1 LKDKKGWLLF
11 LKSALPIGGIM
22 FKRILIA
29 NRGEIACRI
38 MKTAKSMAIE
48 TVAVYSEADR
58 SSLHVKQADFAE
70 YIGPAPASESYLDID
85 AIIGAAKK
93 WQADAIHPGYGF
105 LSENPKLAKACSE
118 NGIVF
123 IGPSTSAIEAMGSKS
138 QAKAIMSNANVPLVP
153 GYHGEDNSVKHL
165 LAEADKIGYPVMLK
179 ATQGGGGKGMRV
191 VNSPAE
197 MPLAIDGA
205 QREALSSFGD
215 KQLLIEKCILQ
226 PRHVEVQVFADQ
238 HGHCVYLSDR
248 DCSIQRRHQK
258 VVEEAPA
265 PGLSDELRRRMGE
278 AAVQAAQAIDYVG
291 AGTVE
296 FLLDSRGQF
305 YFMEMN
311 TRLQVEHPVTEL
323 ITGVDLVEW
332 QFKVAAGEHLPIS
345 QSEITHNGHAIE
357 LRIYAEDAENDFMPS
372 TGRIDYLK
380 EPVSDSNIRLAS
392 VRVDSGITQGDTISE
407 YYDPMISKLIVWG
420 QTRDIALKQLK
431 QALTHYHVRG
441 VTTNIGYLHS
451 IVSQPAFAEIE
462 LDTGFLIQHQQGIR
476 EQQNVS
482 DSIWLTLTAIARWNS
497 LKSEAAI
504 ASKNSNTELP
514 APTKQGFRLSG
525 KDVYRFNFT
534 DANTN
539 HQVRLYHLY
548 KGTETQHPENFTIQ
562 CGEERHQV
570 SLLEQGSQFIVDI
583 DNVRYI
589 FSTLNDDQKTTV
601 FYLGQQRTFTHQPSF
616 EPAKGKDDELSPT
629 APLNGVISAVMVAK
643 GDKVAAGDPLLVL
656 EAMKME
662 YTITAPVAATV
673 DDVFYQHGDQV
684 QHGSILLHLASVSE
698 NACEEKELEYAA
710 SEG

>member
-1 LKDKKGWLLF
+1 
-11 LKSALPIGGIM
+11 M

-38 MKTAKSMAIE
+38 IKTAKSMAIE

-70 YIGPAPASESYLDID
+70 FIGPAPASESYLDID

-138 QAKAIMSNANVPLVP
+138 QAKAIMSEANVPLVP
-153 GYHGEDNSVKHL
+153 GYHGTDNSIEHL
-165 LAEADKIGYPVMLK
+165 SAEAEKIGYPVMLK

-191 VNSPAE
+191 VNSAAE
-197 MPLAIDGA
+197 LPLAIDGA

-215 KQLLIEKCILQ
+215 KQLLVEKCILQ
-226 PRHVEVQVFADQ
+226 PRHVEIQVFADQ
-238 HGHCVYLSDR
+238 HGNCVYLSDR

-265 PGLSDELRRRMGE
+265 PGLSDELRKQMGE

-332 QFKVAAGEHLPIS
+332 QFNVAAGEHLPIS
-345 QSEITHNGHAIE
+345 QSEITHSGHSIE
-357 LRIYAEDAENDFMPS
+357 LRIYAEDADNDFMPS
-372 TGRIDYLK
+372 TGRIDYLH
-380 EPVSDSNIRLAS
+380 EPISDRNVRLAH
-392 VRVDSGITQGDTISE
+392 VRVDSGVTQGDTISE

-431 QALTHYHVRG
+431 QALTQYHVCG

-451 IVSQPAFAEIE
+451 IVSQPAFTNIE
-462 LDTGFLIQHQQGIR
+462 LDTGFLVTHQQSIN
-476 EQQNVS
+476 EQQSVS
-482 DSIWLTLTAIARWNS
+482 DSIWLTLTTVARWNVLTS
-497 LKSEAAI
+497 KSG
-504 ASKNSNTELP
+504 NSTLP
-514 APTKQGFRLSG
+514 APTTQGFRLSVNN
-525 KDVYRFNFT
+525 VYRFNFT
-534 DANTN
+534 DANAN
-539 HQVRLYHLY
+539 HQVRLQQSSQD
-548 KGTETQHPENFTIQ
+548 TEAHFTVR
-562 CGEERHQV
+562 CGEELHQV
-570 SLLEQGSQFIVDI
+570 TLLESGNQFIADI
-583 DNVRYI
+583 DNVRYT
-589 FSTLNDDQKTTV
+589 FNALNDEQKTTV
-601 FYLGQQRTFTHQPSF
+601 FYLGQQRTFAHQPSF
-616 EPAKGKDDELSPT
+616 ESPKGKDDELSPT
-629 APLNGVISAVMVAK
+629 APLNGVISAVMVNK

-673 DDVFYQHGDQV
+673 DEVFYQHGDQV
-684 QHGSILLHLASVSE
+684 QHGSILLHLISAPDNV
-698 NACEEKELEYAA
+698 CEDKEHEYAT

>member
-1 LKDKKGWLLF
+1 
-11 LKSALPIGGIM
+11 M

-29 NRGEIACRI
+29 NRGEIAYRI
-38 MKTAKSMAIE
+38 IKTAKSMAIE

-70 YIGPAPASESYLDID
+70 FIGPAPASESYLDID

-138 QAKAIMSNANVPLVP
+138 QAKAIMSEANVPLVP
-153 GYHGEDNSVKHL
+153 GYHGTDNSVEHL
-165 LAEADKIGYPVMLK
+165 SAEAEKIGYPVMLK

-191 VNSPAE
+191 VNSAAE

-238 HGHCVYLSDR
+238 HGNCVYLSDR
-248 DCSIQRRHQK
+248 DCSIQRRNQK

-265 PGLSDELRRRMGE
+265 PGLSDELRKQMGE

-345 QSEITHNGHAIE
+345 QSKITHNGHSIE
-357 LRIYAEDAENDFMPS
+357 LRIYAEDADNDFMPS
-372 TGRIDYLK
+372 TGRIDYLH
-380 EPVSDSNIRLAS
+380 EPVSDRNVRLAYM
-392 VRVDSGITQGDTISE
+392 RVDSGVTQGDTISE

-431 QALTHYHVRG
+431 QALTQYHVRG

-451 IVSQPAFAEIE
+451 IISQPAFADIK
-462 LDTGFLIQHQQGIR
+462 LDTGFLVTHQQSIN
-476 EQQNVS
+476 EQQSVS
-482 DSIWLTLTAIARWNS
+482 DSIWLTLASVARWNVLTS
-497 LKSEAAI
+497 KSG
-504 ASKNSNTELP
+504 NSTLP
-514 APTKQGFRLSG
+514 APTKQGFRLSVNN
-525 KDVYRFNFT
+525 VYRFNFT
-534 DANTN
+534 DANAN
-539 HQVRLYHLY
+539 HQVRLQQSSQD
-548 KGTETQHPENFTIQ
+548 TEAHFTVG
-562 CGEERHQV
+562 CGEELHQV
-570 SLLEQGSQFIVDI
+570 TLLESGNQFIADI
-583 DNVRYI
+583 DNVRYT
-589 FSTLNDDQKTTV
+589 FNALNYEQKTTV
-601 FYLGQQRTFTHQPSF
+601 FYLGQQRTFAHQPSF
-616 EPAKGKDDELSPT
+616 ESPKGKDDELSPT
-629 APLNGVISAVMVAK
+629 APLNGVISAVMVNK

-673 DDVFYQHGDQV
+673 DEVFYQHGDQV
-684 QHGSILLHLASVSE
+684 QHGSILLHLISAPDNV
-698 NACEEKELEYAA
+698 CEDKEHEYAT

>member
-1 LKDKKGWLLF
+1 
-11 LKSALPIGGIM
+11 M

-38 MKTAKSMAIE
+38 IKTAKSMAIE

-58 SSLHVKQADFAE
+58 SSLHVKQADFTE
-70 YIGPAPASESYLDID
+70 FIGPAPASESYLDID

-138 QAKAIMSNANVPLVP
+138 QAKAIMSEANVPLVP
-153 GYHGEDNSVKHL
+153 GYHGTDNSVEHL
-165 LAEADKIGYPVMLK
+165 LAEAEKIGYPVMLK

-191 VNSPAE
+191 VNSAAE

-265 PGLSDELRRRMGE
+265 PGLSDELRKQMGE

-345 QSEITHNGHAIE
+345 QSKITHNGHSIE
-357 LRIYAEDAENDFMPS
+357 LRIYAEDADNDFMPS
-372 TGRIDYLK
+372 TGRIDYLH
-380 EPVSDSNIRLAS
+380 EPVSDRNVRLAYM
-392 VRVDSGITQGDTISE
+392 RVDSGVTQGDTISE

-431 QALTHYHVRG
+431 QALTQYHVRG

-451 IVSQPAFAEIE
+451 IISQPAFADIK
-462 LDTGFLIQHQQGIR
+462 LDTGFLVTHQQSIN
-476 EQQNVS
+476 EQQSVS
-482 DSIWLTLTAIARWNS
+482 DSIWLTLASVARWNDLTS
-497 LKSEAAI
+497 KSG
-504 ASKNSNTELP
+504 NSTLP
-514 APTKQGFRLSG
+514 APTKQGFRLSVNN
-525 KDVYRFNFT
+525 VYRFNFT
-534 DANTN
+534 DANAN
-539 HQVRLYHLY
+539 HQVRLQQSSQD
-548 KGTETQHPENFTIQ
+548 TEAHFTVG
-562 CGEERHQV
+562 CGEELHQV
-570 SLLEQGSQFIVDI
+570 TLLESGNQFIVDI
-583 DNVRYI
+583 DNVRYT
-589 FSTLNDDQKTTV
+589 FNALNDEQKTTV
-601 FYLGQQRTFTHQPSF
+601 FYLGQQRTFEHKPSF
-616 EPAKGKDDELSPT
+616 ESPKGKDDELSPT
-629 APLNGVISAVMVAK
+629 APLNGVISTVMVNK
-643 GDKVAAGDPLLVL
+643 GDEVATGDPLLVL

-673 DDVFYQHGDQV
+673 DEVFYQHGDQV
-684 QHGSILLHLASVSE
+684 QHGSILLHLISAPDNV
-698 NACEEKELEYAA
+698 CEDKEHEYAT

>member
-1 LKDKKGWLLF
+1 
-11 LKSALPIGGIM
+11 M

-38 MKTAKSMAIE
+38 IKTAKSMAIE

-70 YIGPAPASESYLDID
+70 FIGPAPASESYLDID
-85 AIIGAAKK
+85 AIINAAKK

-138 QAKAIMSNANVPLVP
+138 QAKAIMSEANVPLVP
-153 GYHGEDNSVKHL
+153 GYHGTDNSVEHL
-165 LAEADKIGYPVMLK
+165 LAEAEKIGYPVMLK

-191 VNSPAE
+191 VNSAAE

-215 KQLLIEKCILQ
+215 KQLLVEKCILQ

-238 HGHCVYLSDR
+238 HGNCVYLSDR

-265 PGLSDELRRRMGE
+265 PGLSDELRKQMGE
-278 AAVQAAQAIDYVG
+278 AAVQAAQAIDFVG

-345 QSEITHNGHAIE
+345 QSEITHNGHSIE
-357 LRIYAEDAENDFMPS
+357 LRIYAEDADNDFMPS
-372 TGRIDYLK
+372 TGRIDYLQ
-380 EPVSDSNIRLAS
+380 EPITDSNVRLAC
-392 VRVDSGITQGDTISE
+392 VRVDSGVTQGDTISE

-431 QALTHYHVRG
+431 QALTQYHVRG

-451 IVSQPAFAEIE
+451 IVSQQAFANIE
-462 LDTGFLIQHQQGIR
+462 LDTGFLVTHQQGIS
-476 EQQNVS
+476 EQQNMS
-482 DSIWLTLTAIARWNS
+482 DSIWLTLAAVARWND
-497 LKSEAAI
+497 LISE
-504 ASKNSNTELP
+504 SDSSTLP
-514 APTKQGFRLSG
+514 APTTQGFRLSV
-525 KDVYRFNFT
+525 DNVYRFNFT
-534 DANTN
+534 DANAN
-539 HQVRLYHLY
+539 HHVRLHHSSQQSC
-548 KGTETQHPENFTIQ
+548 TQHPEPFAIE

-570 SLLEQGSQFIVDI
+570 ALLENDNPFIVDI
-583 DNVRYI
+583 NDVRYT
-589 FSTLNDDQKTTV
+589 FNALNDEQKTTL
-601 FYLGQQRTFTHQPSF
+601 FYLGQQRTFEHQPSF
-616 EPAKGKDDELSPT
+616 ESAKGEDDELSPT
-629 APLNGVISAVMVAK
+629 APLNGVISAVMVNK
-643 GDKVAAGDPLLVL
+643 GDEVAAGDPLLVL

-673 DDVFYQHGDQV
+673 DEIFYQHGDQV
-684 QHGSILLHLASVSE
+684 PHGSILLHLASIPENVSVD
-698 NACEEKELEYAA
+698 KEREYAT

>member
-1 LKDKKGWLLF
+1 
-11 LKSALPIGGIM
+11 M

-38 MKTAKSMAIE
+38 IKTAKNMAIE
-48 TVAVYSEADR
+48 IIAVYSEADR

-70 YIGPAPASESYLDID
+70 FIGPAPASESYLDID

-105 LSENPKLAKACSE
+105 LSENPRLAKACSE
-118 NGIVF
+118 NDIVF

-138 QAKAIMSNANVPLVP
+138 QAKAIMAEANVPLVP
-153 GYHGEDNSVKHL
+153 GYHGTNNSVEYL
-165 LAEADKIGYPVMLK
+165 LAEAEKIGYPVMLK
-179 ATQGGGGKGMRV
+179 ATLGGGGKGMRV
-191 VNSPAE
+191 VNSAAE
-197 MPLAIDGA
+197 LPLAIEGA

-215 KQLLIEKCILQ
+215 KQLLIEKCIVQ

-238 HGHCVYLSDR
+238 HGNCVYLSDR

-265 PGLSDELRRRMGE
+265 PSLSDELRKQMGE
-278 AAVQAAQAIDYVG
+278 AAVQAALAIDYVG

-345 QSEITHNGHAIE
+345 QSEITHNGHSIE
-357 LRIYAEDAENDFMPS
+357 LRIYAEDADNDFMPS

-380 EPVSDSNIRLAS
+380 EPVSDSNVRLAC
-392 VRVDSGITQGDTISE
+392 VRVDSGVTQGDTISE

-431 QALTHYHVRG
+431 QALTQYHVRG

-451 IVSQPAFAEIE
+451 IISQPAFAKIE
-462 LDTGFLIQHQQGIR
+462 LDTGFLITHQQGIN
-476 EQQNVS
+476 EQQSVA
-482 DSIWLTLTAIARWNS
+482 DSIWLTLAAVARWNDLIS
-497 LKSEAAI
+497 KSD
-504 ASKNSNTELP
+504 SSTLP
-514 APTKQGFRLSG
+514 APTTQGFRLSV
-525 KDVYRFNFT
+525 DNVYRCNFT
-534 DANTN
+534 DANAN
-539 HQVRLYHLY
+539 HQVRLQQSSQDTGAH
-548 KGTETQHPENFTIQ
+548 FTVR
-562 CGEERHQV
+562 CGEELHQV
-570 SLLEQGSQFIVDI
+570 TLLESGNQFVVDI
-583 DNVRYI
+583 DNVRYT
-589 FSTLNDDQKTTV
+589 FNALNDEHQTTL
-601 FYLGQQRTFTHQPSF
+601 FYLGQQRTFVHQPSF
-616 EPAKGKDDELSPT
+616 ESPKGKDDELSPT
-629 APLNGVISAVMVAK
+629 APLNGVISAVMANK

-673 DDVFYQHGDQV
+673 DEVFYQHGDQV
-684 QHGSILLHLASVSE
+684 LHGSILLHLISAPDNV
-698 NACEEKELEYAA
+698 CEDKEHEYAT

>member
-1 LKDKKGWLLF
+1 
-11 LKSALPIGGIM
+11 M

-38 MKTAKSMAIE
+38 IKTAKSMAIE

-70 YIGPAPASESYLDID
+70 FIGPATASESYLDID

-123 IGPSTSAIEAMGSKS
+123 IGPPTSAIEAMGSKS
-138 QAKAIMSNANVPLVP
+138 QAKAIMSEANVPLVP
-153 GYHGEDNSVKHL
+153 GYHGTDNSVEHL
-165 LAEADKIGYPVMLK
+165 LAEAEKIGYPVMLK

-191 VNSPAE
+191 VNSAAE

-238 HGHCVYLSDR
+238 HGNCVYLSDR

-265 PGLSDELRRRMGE
+265 PGLSDELRQQMGK

-332 QFKVAAGEHLPIS
+332 QFKVADGEHLPIS
-345 QSEITHNGHAIE
+345 QSEITHNGHSIE
-357 LRIYAEDAENDFMPS
+357 LRIYAEDADNGFMPS

-380 EPVSDSNIRLAS
+380 EPVSDSNVRLAC
-392 VRVDSGITQGDTISE
+392 VRVDSGVTQGDTISE

-431 QALTHYHVRG
+431 QALTQYHVRG

-451 IVSQPAFAEIE
+451 IISQPAFANIE
-462 LDTGFLIQHQQGIR
+462 LDTDFLVKHQQGISA
-476 EQQNVS
+476 QQNVS
-482 DSIWLTLTAIARWNS
+482 DSIWLTLAAVARWNDLIS
-497 LKSEAAI
+497 KSD
-504 ASKNSNTELP
+504 SSTLP
-514 APTKQGFRLSG
+514 APTKQGFRLSV
-525 KDVYRFNFT
+525 DNVYRFNFT
-534 DANTN
+534 DANAN
-539 HQVRLYHLY
+539 HQVRLQQSSQDTGSH
-548 KGTETQHPENFTIQ
+548 FTIR
-562 CGEERHQV
+562 CGEELHQV
-570 SLLEQGSQFIVDI
+570 ILLESESQFIVNI
-583 DNVRYI
+583 DSVRYT
-589 FSTLNDDQKTTV
+589 FNALSDEHQTTL
-601 FYLGQQRTFTHQPSF
+601 FYLGQQCTFAHQPSF
-616 EPAKGKDDELSPT
+616 ESAKGQDDELSPT
-629 APLNGVISAVMVAK
+629 APLNGVISAVMVNK

-673 DDVFYQHGDQV
+673 DEVFYQHGDQV
-684 QHGSILLHLASVSE
+684 QHGSILLHLISVLE
-698 NACEEKELEYAA
+698 NVCEDKEHEYAT

>member
-1 LKDKKGWLLF
+1 
-11 LKSALPIGGIM
+11 M

-38 MKTAKSMAIE
+38 IKTAKSMAIE
-48 TVAVYSEADR
+48 TVAVYSEVDR

-70 YIGPAPASESYLDID
+70 FIGPAPASESYLDID

-123 IGPSTSAIEAMGSKS
+123 IGPPTSAIEAMGSKS
-138 QAKAIMSNANVPLVP
+138 QAKAIMSEANVPLVP
-153 GYHGEDNSVKHL
+153 GYHGTDNSVEHL
-165 LAEADKIGYPVMLK
+165 LAEAEKIGYPVMLK

-191 VNSPAE
+191 VNSAAE

-238 HGHCVYLSDR
+238 HGNCVYLSDR

-258 VVEEAPA
+258 VVEEAPG
-265 PGLSDELRRRMGE
+265 PGLSDELRKQMGE

-345 QSEITHNGHAIE
+345 QSEITHNGHSIE
-357 LRIYAEDAENDFMPS
+357 LRIYAEDTDNDFMPS

-380 EPVSDSNIRLAS
+380 EPVSDSNVRLAS
-392 VRVDSGITQGDTISE
+392 VRVDSGVTQGDSISE

-431 QALTHYHVRG
+431 QALTQYHVRG

-451 IVSQPAFAEIE
+451 IISQPAFANIE
-462 LDTGFLIQHQQGIR
+462 LDTDFLVKHQQGISA
-476 EQQNVS
+476 QQNVS
-482 DSIWLTLTAIARWNS
+482 DSIWLTLAAVAHWNDLIS
-497 LKSEAAI
+497 KSD
-504 ASKNSNTELP
+504 SSTLP
-514 APTKQGFRLSG
+514 APTKRGFRLSV
-525 KDVYRFNFT
+525 DNVYRFNFT
-534 DANTN
+534 DANAN
-539 HQVRLYHLY
+539 HQVRLQQSSQDTGSHV
-548 KGTETQHPENFTIQ
+548 TVR
-562 CGEERHQV
+562 CGEELHQV
-570 SLLEQGSQFIVDI
+570 ILLESGNQFIVDI
-583 DNVRYI
+583 DNVRYT
-589 FSTLNDDQKTTV
+589 FNALSDEQQTTL
-601 FYLGQQRTFTHQPSF
+601 FYLGQQRTFAHQPNFDS
-616 EPAKGKDDELSPT
+616 AKDIDDELSPT
-629 APLNGVISAVMVAK
+629 APLNGIISAVMVAK
-643 GDKVAAGDPLLVL
+643 GDEVAAGDPLLVL

-662 YTITAPVAATV
+662 YTITAPVAAKV
-673 DDVFYQHGDQV
+673 DELFYQHGDQV
-684 QHGSILLHLASVSE
+684 QHGSILLHLASSSDNTSE
-698 NACEEKELEYAA
+698 DKELAYAA
-710 SEG
+710 NES

>member
-1 LKDKKGWLLF
+1 
-11 LKSALPIGGIM
+11 M

-38 MKTAKSMAIE
+38 IKTAKSMAIE

-70 YIGPAPASESYLDID
+70 FIGPAPASESYLDID
-85 AIIGAAKK
+85 AIINAAKK

-138 QAKAIMSNANVPLVP
+138 QAKAIMSEVNVPLVP
-153 GYHGEDNSVKHL
+153 GYHGTDNSVEHL
-165 LAEADKIGYPVMLK
+165 LVEAEKIGYPVMLK

-191 VNSPAE
+191 VNSAAE

-215 KQLLIEKCILQ
+215 KQLLVEKCILQ

-238 HGHCVYLSDR
+238 HGNCVYLSDR

-265 PGLSDELRRRMGE
+265 PGLSDELRKQMGE

-296 FLLDSRGQF
+296 FLLDSRGEF

-345 QSEITHNGHAIE
+345 QSEITHNGHSIE
-357 LRIYAEDAENDFMPS
+357 LRIYAEDADNDFMPS

-380 EPVSDSNIRLAS
+380 EPVSDSNVRLAC
-392 VRVDSGITQGDTISE
+392 VRVDSGVTQGDTISE

-431 QALTHYHVRG
+431 EALTQYHVRG

-451 IVSQPAFAEIE
+451 IISQPAFANIA
-462 LDTGFLIQHQQGIR
+462 LDTDFLVKHQQGISA
-476 EQQNVS
+476 QQNVL
-482 DSIWLTLTAIARWNS
+482 DSIWLTLAAVARWNA
-497 LKSEAAI
+497 LTAKSD
-504 ASKNSNTELP
+504 SSTLP
-514 APTKQGFRLSG
+514 APTSQGFRLSV
-525 KDVYRFNFT
+525 DNVYRFNFT
-534 DANTN
+534 DANAN
-539 HQVRLYHLY
+539 HQVRLQQSSQDTGAQHLN
-548 KGTETQHPENFTIQ
+548 HFTVR
-562 CGEERHQV
+562 CGEELHQV
-570 SLLEQGSQFIVDI
+570 ILLESGNQFIVDI
-583 DNVRYI
+583 DNVRYT
-589 FSTLNDDQKTTV
+589 FNALNDEQKTTL
-601 FYLGQQRTFTHQPSF
+601 FYLGQQRTFAHQPSF
-616 EPAKGKDDELSPT
+616 ESAKGQDDELSPT
-629 APLNGVISAVMVAK
+629 APLNGVISAVMVNK
-643 GDKVAAGDPLLVL
+643 GDEVAAGDPLLVL

-662 YTITAPVAATV
+662 YTITAPVAAII
-673 DDVFYQHGDQV
+673 DEVFYQHGDQV
-684 QHGSILLHLASVSE
+684 QHGSVLLHLVSAPD
-698 NACEEKELEYAA
+698 NICEDKEREYAT

>member
-1 LKDKKGWLLF
+1 
-11 LKSALPIGGIM
+11 M

-38 MKTAKSMAIE
+38 IKTAKSMAIE

-70 YIGPAPASESYLDID
+70 FIGPAPASESYLDID

-105 LSENPKLAKACSE
+105 LSENPKLAKVCSE

-138 QAKAIMSNANVPLVP
+138 QAKAIMSEANVPLVP
-153 GYHGEDNSVKHL
+153 GYHGTDNSVEHL
-165 LAEADKIGYPVMLK
+165 LAEAEKIGYPVMLK

-191 VNSPAE
+191 VNSAAE
-197 MPLAIDGA
+197 LPLAIDGA

-215 KQLLIEKCILQ
+215 KQLLVEKCILQ
-226 PRHVEVQVFADQ
+226 PRHVEIQVFADQ
-238 HGHCVYLSDR
+238 HGNCVYLSDR

-265 PGLSDELRRRMGE
+265 PGLSDELRKQMGE

-345 QSEITHNGHAIE
+345 QSEITHNGHSIE
-357 LRIYAEDAENDFMPS
+357 LRIYAEDTDNDFMPS
-372 TGRIDYLK
+372 TGHIDYLK
-380 EPVSDSNIRLAS
+380 EPVSDSNVRLAH
-392 VRVDSGITQGDTISE
+392 VRVDSGVTQGDSISE

-431 QALTHYHVRG
+431 QALTQYHVRG

-451 IVSQPAFAEIE
+451 IISQPAFAEIE
-462 LDTGFLIQHQQGIR
+462 LDTGFLVTHQQGIN
-476 EQQNVS
+476 EQQDVS
-482 DSIWLTLTAIARWNS
+482 DSIWLTLAAVARWNDLIS
-497 LKSEAAI
+497 KSD
-504 ASKNSNTELP
+504 SSTLP
-514 APTKQGFRLSG
+514 APTKRGFRLSV
-525 KDVYRFNFT
+525 DNVYRFNFT
-534 DANTN
+534 DANAN
-539 HQVRLYHLY
+539 HQVRLQQSSQDTGSH
-548 KGTETQHPENFTIQ
+548 FTVR
-562 CGEERHQV
+562 CGEDLHQV
-570 SLLEQGSQFIVDI
+570 ILLESDNQFIVDI
-583 DNVRYI
+583 DNVRYT
-589 FSTLNDDQKTTV
+589 FNALSDEQRTTL
-601 FYLGQQRTFTHQPSF
+601 FYLGQQRTFAHQPDFHS
-616 EPAKGKDDELSPT
+616 AKDVDDELSPT
-629 APLNGVISAVMVAK
+629 APLNGIISAVMVAK
-643 GDKVAAGDPLLVL
+643 GDEVAAGDPLLVL

-662 YTITAPVAATV
+662 YTITAPVAAKV
-673 DDVFYQHGDQV
+673 DELFYQHGDQV
-684 QHGSILLHLASVSE
+684 QHGSILLNLALISDNVSE
-698 NACEEKELEYAA
+698 DKEREYAT

>member
-1 LKDKKGWLLF
+1 MHF
-11 LKSALPIGGIM
+11 LKSAPLIGGIM

-38 MKTAKSMAIE
+38 IKTAKSMAIE

-70 YIGPAPASESYLDID
+70 FIGPAPASESYLDID

-138 QAKAIMSNANVPLVP
+138 QAKAIMSEANVPLVP
-153 GYHGEDNSVKHL
+153 GYHGTDNSVEHL
-165 LAEADKIGYPVMLK
+165 LAEAEKIGYPVMLK

-191 VNSPAE
+191 VNSAAE

-265 PGLSDELRRRMGE
+265 PGLSDELRKQMGE

-345 QSEITHNGHAIE
+345 QSKITHNGHSIE
-357 LRIYAEDAENDFMPS
+357 LRIYAEDADNDFMPS
-372 TGRIDYLK
+372 TGRIDYLH
-380 EPVSDSNIRLAS
+380 EPVSDRNVRLAYM
-392 VRVDSGITQGDTISE
+392 RVDSGVTQGDTISE

-431 QALTHYHVRG
+431 QALTQYHVRG

-451 IVSQPAFAEIE
+451 IISQPAFADIK
-462 LDTGFLIQHQQGIR
+462 LDTGFLVTHQQSIN
-476 EQQNVS
+476 EQQSVS
-482 DSIWLTLTAIARWNS
+482 DSIWLTLASVARWNVLTS
-497 LKSEAAI
+497 KSG
-504 ASKNSNTELP
+504 NSTLP
-514 APTKQGFRLSG
+514 APTKQGFRLSVNN
-525 KDVYRFNFT
+525 VYRFNFT
-534 DANTN
+534 DANAN
-539 HQVRLYHLY
+539 HQVRLQQSSQD
-548 KGTETQHPENFTIQ
+548 TEAHFTVG
-562 CGEERHQV
+562 CGEELHQV
-570 SLLEQGSQFIVDI
+570 TLLESGNQFIADI
-583 DNVRYI
+583 DNVRYT
-589 FSTLNDDQKTTV
+589 FNALNDEQKTTV
-601 FYLGQQRTFTHQPSF
+601 FYLGQQRTLAHQPSF
-616 EPAKGKDDELSPT
+616 ESPKGKDDELSPT
-629 APLNGVISAVMVAK
+629 APLNGVISAVMVNK

-673 DDVFYQHGDQV
+673 DEVFYQHGDQV
-684 QHGSILLHLASVSE
+684 QHGSILLHLISAPDNV
-698 NACEEKELEYAA
+698 CEDKEHEYAT

>member
-1 LKDKKGWLLF
+1 MHF
-11 LKSALPIGGIM
+11 LKSAPLIGGIM

-38 MKTAKSMAIE
+38 IKTAKSMAIE

-70 YIGPAPASESYLDID
+70 FIGPAPASESYLDID

-138 QAKAIMSNANVPLVP
+138 QAKAIMSEANVPLVP
-153 GYHGEDNSVKHL
+153 GYHGTDNSVEHL
-165 LAEADKIGYPVMLK
+165 LAEAEKIGYPVMLK

-191 VNSPAE
+191 VNSAAE

-238 HGHCVYLSDR
+238 HGNCVYLSDR

-265 PGLSDELRRRMGE
+265 PGLGDELRKQMGE

-296 FLLDSRGQF
+296 FLLDSRGEF

-332 QFKVAAGEHLPIS
+332 QFKIAAGEHLPIS
-345 QSEITHNGHAIE
+345 QSEITHNGHSIE
-357 LRIYAEDAENDFMPS
+357 LRIYAEDADNDFMPS
-372 TGRIDYLK
+372 TGRIDYLH
-380 EPVSDSNIRLAS
+380 EPTSDNDVRLAF
-392 VRVDSGITQGDTISE
+392 VRVDSGVTQGDTISE

-431 QALTHYHVRG
+431 QALTQYHVRG

-451 IVSQPAFAEIE
+451 IISQPAFAEIE
-462 LDTGFLIQHQQGIR
+462 LDTGFLITHQQGIN
-476 EQQNVS
+476 EQQSVA
-482 DSIWLTLTAIARWNS
+482 DSIWLTLAAVARWNDLIS
-497 LKSEAAI
+497 KSD
-504 ASKNSNTELP
+504 SSTLP
-514 APTKQGFRLSG
+514 APTTQGFRLSV
-525 KDVYRFNFT
+525 DNVYRFNFT
-534 DANTN
+534 DANAN
-539 HQVRLYHLY
+539 HQVRLQQSSQDTGAH
-548 KGTETQHPENFTIQ
+548 FTVR
-562 CGEERHQV
+562 CGEELHQV
-570 SLLEQGSQFIVDI
+570 TLLEKDGRFIVDI
-583 DNVRYI
+583 DEVRYI
-589 FSTLNDDQKTTV
+589 FNALNDEPKTTL
-601 FYLGQQRTFTHQPSF
+601 FYLGQQRTFAHQPSF
-616 EPAKGKDDELSPT
+616 ESPKGKEDELSPT
-629 APLNGVISAVMVAK
+629 APLNGIISAVMVNK
-643 GDKVAAGDPLLVL
+643 GDEVAAGDPLLVL

-673 DDVFYQHGDQV
+673 DEVFYQHGDQV
-684 QHGSILLHLASVSE
+684 QHGSILLHLISAPDNV
-698 NACEEKELEYAA
+698 CEDKEHEYAT

>member
-1 LKDKKGWLLF
+1 MHF
-11 LKSALPIGGIM
+11 LKSAPPIGGIM

-38 MKTAKSMAIE
+38 IKTAKSMAIE

-70 YIGPAPASESYLDID
+70 FIGPAPASESYLDID

-118 NGIVF
+118 NGIIF

-138 QAKAIMSNANVPLVP
+138 QAKAIMSEANVPLVP
-153 GYHGEDNSVKHL
+153 GYHGTDNSIEHL
-165 LAEADKIGYPVMLK
+165 SAEAEKIGYPVMLK

-191 VNSPAE
+191 VNSAAE
-197 MPLAIDGA
+197 LPLAIDGA

-215 KQLLIEKCILQ
+215 KQLLVEKCILQ
-226 PRHVEVQVFADQ
+226 PRHVEIQVFADQ
-238 HGHCVYLSDR
+238 HGNCVYLSDR

-265 PGLSDELRRRMGE
+265 PALSDELRKQMGE

-345 QSEITHNGHAIE
+345 LSEITHNGHSIE
-357 LRIYAEDAENDFMPS
+357 LRIYAEDADNDFMPS
-372 TGRIDYLK
+372 TGRIDYLH
-380 EPVSDSNIRLAS
+380 EPVSDNN
-392 VRVDSGITQGDTISE
+392 VRVDSGVTQGDTISE

-431 QALTHYHVRG
+431 QALTQYHVRG

-451 IVSQPAFAEIE
+451 IISQPAFAEIE
-462 LDTGFLIQHQQGIR
+462 LDTGFLVTHQQGIS

-482 DSIWLTLTAIARWNS
+482 DSIWLTLAAVTRWNDLIS
-497 LKSEAAI
+497 KSD
-504 ASKNSNTELP
+504 SSTLP
-514 APTKQGFRLSG
+514 APTTQGFRLSVNN
-525 KDVYRFNFT
+525 VYRFNFT

-539 HQVRLYHLY
+539 HQVRLQQSSQDTVAQHLN
-548 KGTETQHPENFTIQ
+548 HFTVR
-562 CGEERHQV
+562 CGEELHQV
-570 SLLEQGSQFIVDI
+570 TLLENDNPFIVDI
-583 DNVRYI
+583 DNVRYT
-589 FSTLNDDQKTTV
+589 FNALNDKQKTTV
-601 FYLGQQRTFTHQPSF
+601 FYLGQQRTFAHQPSF
-616 EPAKGKDDELSPT
+616 ESPKGKDDELSPT
-629 APLNGVISAVMVAK
+629 APLNGVISAVMVNK
-643 GDKVAAGDPLLVL
+643 EDKVAAGDPLLVL

-673 DDVFYQHGDQV
+673 DEVFYQHGDQV
-684 QHGSILLHLASVSE
+684 QHGSILLHLISAPDNV
-698 NACEEKELEYAA
+698 CEDKEREYAT

>member
-1 LKDKKGWLLF
+1 
-11 LKSALPIGGIM
+11 M

-38 MKTAKSMAIE
+38 IKTAKSMAIE

-70 YIGPAPASESYLDID
+70 FIGPAPASESYLDID

-138 QAKAIMSNANVPLVP
+138 QAKAIMSEANVPLVP
-153 GYHGEDNSVKHL
+153 GYHGTDNSVEHL
-165 LAEADKIGYPVMLK
+165 LAEAEKIGYPVMLK

-191 VNSPAE
+191 VNSAAE
-197 MPLAIDGA
+197 MLLAIDGA

-215 KQLLIEKCILQ
+215 KQLLVEKCILQ

-238 HGHCVYLSDR
+238 HGNCVYLSGR

-265 PGLSDELRRRMGE
+265 PGLSDELRKQMGK

-296 FLLDSRGQF
+296 FLLDSRGEF

-345 QSEITHNGHAIE
+345 QSEITHNGHSIE
-357 LRIYAEDAENDFMPS
+357 LRIYAEDADNDFMPS

-380 EPVSDSNIRLAS
+380 EPVSDSNVRLAC
-392 VRVDSGITQGDTISE
+392 VRVDSGVTQGDTISE

-431 QALTHYHVRG
+431 QALTQYHVRG

-451 IVSQPAFAEIE
+451 IISQPAFAEIE
-462 LDTGFLIQHQQGIR
+462 LDTGFLVTHQQGIN
-476 EQQNVS
+476 EHQNVS
-482 DSIWLTLTAIARWNS
+482 DSIWLTLAAVAHWNDLIS
-497 LKSEAAI
+497 KSD
-504 ASKNSNTELP
+504 SSTLP
-514 APTKQGFRLSG
+514 APTKRGFRLSV
-525 KDVYRFNFT
+525 DNVYRFNFT
-534 DANTN
+534 DANAN
-539 HQVRLYHLY
+539 HQVRLQQSSQDTGSH
-548 KGTETQHPENFTIQ
+548 FTVR
-562 CGEERHQV
+562 CGEELHQV
-570 SLLEQGSQFIVDI
+570 ILLESESQFIVDI
-583 DNVRYI
+583 DNVRYT
-589 FSTLNDDQKTTV
+589 FNVLSDEQQTTL
-601 FYLGQQRTFTHQPSF
+601 FYLGQQRTFAHQPSF
-616 EPAKGKDDELSPT
+616 ESAKGQDDELSPT
-629 APLNGVISAVMVAK
+629 APLNGVISAVMVNK
-643 GDKVAAGDPLLVL
+643 GDEVAAGDPLLVL

-662 YTITAPVAATV
+662 YTITAPVAAII
-673 DDVFYQHGDQV
+673 DEVFYQHGDQV
-684 QHGSILLHLASVSE
+684 QHGSILLHLISALE
-698 NACEEKELEYAA
+698 NVCEDKEHEYAT

>member
-1 LKDKKGWLLF
+1 
-11 LKSALPIGGIM
+11 M

-38 MKTAKSMAIE
+38 IKTAKSMAIE

-70 YIGPAPASESYLDID
+70 FIGPAPASESYLDID

-118 NGIVF
+118 NGLIF

-138 QAKAIMSNANVPLVP
+138 QAKAIMSEANVPLVP
-153 GYHGEDNSVKHL
+153 GYHGTDNSVEHL
-165 LAEADKIGYPVMLK
+165 LAEAEKIGYPVMLK

-191 VNSPAE
+191 VNSAAE

-238 HGHCVYLSDR
+238 HGNFVYLSDR

-265 PGLSDELRRRMGE
+265 PGLSDELRKQMGK

-296 FLLDSRGQF
+296 FLLDSRGEF

-345 QSEITHNGHAIE
+345 QSEITHNGHSIE
-357 LRIYAEDAENDFMPS
+357 LRIYAEDADNDFMPS

-380 EPVSDSNIRLAS
+380 EPVSDSNVRLAY
-392 VRVDSGITQGDTISE
+392 VRVDSGVTQGDSISE
-407 YYDPMISKLIVWG
+407 YYDPMISKMIVWG

-431 QALTHYHVRG
+431 QALTQYHVRG

-451 IVSQPAFAEIE
+451 IISQPAFAEIE
-462 LDTGFLIQHQQGIR
+462 LDTGFLVTHQQGIN
-476 EQQNVS
+476 EQQDVS
-482 DSIWLTLTAIARWNS
+482 DSIWLTLAAVARWND
-497 LKSEAAI
+497 LI
-504 ASKNSNTELP
+504 SKNDSSTLP
-514 APTKQGFRLSG
+514 SPTKRGFRLSV
-525 KDVYRFNFT
+525 DNVYRFNFT
-534 DANTN
+534 DANVN
-539 HQVRLYHLY
+539 HQVRLHQSPQD
-548 KGTETQHPENFTIQ
+548 TEAHFTVR
-562 CGEERHQV
+562 CGEELHQV
-570 SLLEQGSQFIVDI
+570 TLLENDNPFIVDI
-583 DNVRYI
+583 DNVRYT
-589 FSTLNDDQKTTV
+589 FNALNDEQKTTV
-601 FYLGQQRTFTHQPSF
+601 FYLGQQRTFAHQPSF
-616 EPAKGKDDELSPT
+616 ESPKGKDDELSPT
-629 APLNGVISAVMVAK
+629 APLNGVISAVMVNK

-673 DDVFYQHGDQV
+673 DEVFYQHGDQV
-684 QHGSILLHLASVSE
+684 QHGSILLHLISAPDNV
-698 NACEEKELEYAA
+698 CEDKEHEYAT

>member
-1 LKDKKGWLLF
+1 MRF
-11 LKSALPIGGIM
+11 LKSAPPIGGIM

-38 MKTAKSMAIE
+38 IKTAKSMAIE

-70 YIGPAPASESYLDID
+70 FIGPAPASESYLDID

-138 QAKAIMSNANVPLVP
+138 QAKAIMSEANVPLVP
-153 GYHGEDNSVKHL
+153 GYHGTDNSIEHL
-165 LAEADKIGYPVMLK
+165 SAEAEKIGYPVMLK

-191 VNSPAE
+191 VNSAAE
-197 MPLAIDGA
+197 LPLAIDGA

-215 KQLLIEKCILQ
+215 KQLLVEKCILQ

-238 HGHCVYLSDR
+238 HGNCVYLSDR

-265 PGLSDELRRRMGE
+265 PGLSDEQRKQMGE

-345 QSEITHNGHAIE
+345 QSEITHNGHSIE
-357 LRIYAEDAENDFMPS
+357 LRIYAEDADNDFMPS
-372 TGRIDYLK
+372 TGRIDYLQ
-380 EPVSDSNIRLAS
+380 EPISDGNVRLAC
-392 VRVDSGITQGDTISE
+392 VRVDSGVTQGDTISE

-431 QALTHYHVRG
+431 QALTQYHVRG

-451 IVSQPAFAEIE
+451 IVSQPAFANIE
-462 LDTGFLIQHQQGIR
+462 LDTGFLVTHQQGIC

-482 DSIWLTLTAIARWNS
+482 DSIWLTLAAVARWNDLIS
-497 LKSEAAI
+497 KSD
-504 ASKNSNTELP
+504 SSTLP
-514 APTKQGFRLSG
+514 APTTQGFRLSV
-525 KDVYRFNFT
+525 DNVYRFNFT
-534 DANTN
+534 DANAN
-539 HQVRLYHLY
+539 HQARLQQSSQDTGAHFTVR
-548 KGTETQHPENFTIQ
+548 
-562 CGEERHQV
+562 CGEELHQV
-570 SLLEQGSQFIVDI
+570 TMLESDNPFIVDI

-589 FSTLNDDQKTTV
+589 FNALSDEHQTTL
-601 FYLGQQRTFTHQPSF
+601 FYLGQQRTFAHQPSF
-616 EPAKGKDDELSPT
+616 ESPKGKDDELSPT
-629 APLNGVISAVMVAK
+629 APLNGIISAVMVAK
-643 GDKVAAGDPLLVL
+643 GDEVAAGDPLLVL

-662 YTITAPVAATV
+662 YTITAPVAAKV
-673 DDVFYQHGDQV
+673 DELFYQHGDQV
-684 QHGSILLHLASVSE
+684 QHGSILLHLASSSDNTSE
-698 NACEEKELEYAA
+698 DKELAYAA
-710 SEG
+710 NES

>member
-1 LKDKKGWLLF
+1 
-11 LKSALPIGGIM
+11 M

-38 MKTAKSMAIE
+38 IKTAKSMAIE

-58 SSLHVKQADFAE
+58 SSLHVKEADFAE
-70 YIGPAPASESYLDID
+70 FIGPAPASESYLDID

-138 QAKAIMSNANVPLVP
+138 QAKAIMSEANVPLVP
-153 GYHGEDNSVKHL
+153 GYHGTDNSVEHL
-165 LAEADKIGYPVMLK
+165 LAEAEKIGYPVMLK

-191 VNSPAE
+191 VNSAAE
-197 MPLAIDGA
+197 LPLAIDGA

-215 KQLLIEKCILQ
+215 KQLLVEKCILQ
-226 PRHVEVQVFADQ
+226 PRHVEIQVFADQ
-238 HGHCVYLSDR
+238 HGNCVYLSDR

-265 PGLSDELRRRMGE
+265 PGLSDELRKQMGE

-345 QSEITHNGHAIE
+345 QSEITHNGHSIE
-357 LRIYAEDAENDFMPS
+357 LRIYAEDADNDFMPS
-372 TGRIDYLK
+372 TGCIDYLQ
-380 EPVSDSNIRLAS
+380 EPISDNNVRLAY
-392 VRVDSGITQGDTISE
+392 VRVDSGVTQGDTISE

-451 IVSQPAFAEIE
+451 IISQPAFAEIE
-462 LDTGFLIQHQQGIR
+462 LDTGFLITHQQGIS

-482 DSIWLTLTAIARWNS
+482 DSIWLTLAAVARWND
-497 LKSEAAI
+497 LISE
-504 ASKNSNTELP
+504 SDSSTLP
-514 APTKQGFRLSG
+514 APTTQGFRLSV
-525 KDVYRFNFT
+525 DNVYRFNFT

-539 HQVRLYHLY
+539 HHVRLHHSSQQSC
-548 KGTETQHPENFTIQ
+548 TQHPEPFAIE

-570 SLLEQGSQFIVDI
+570 ALLENDNPFIVDI
-583 DNVRYI
+583 NDVRYT
-589 FSTLNDDQKTTV
+589 FNALNDEQKTTV
-601 FYLGQQRTFTHQPSF
+601 FYLGQQRTFAHQPSF
-616 EPAKGKDDELSPT
+616 ESPKGKDDELSPT
-629 APLNGVISAVMVAK
+629 APLNGVISAVMVNK

-673 DDVFYQHGDQV
+673 DEVFYQHGDQV
-684 QHGSILLHLASVSE
+684 QHGSILLHLISAPDNV
-698 NACEEKELEYAA
+698 CEDKEHEYAT

>member
-1 LKDKKGWLLF
+1 
-11 LKSALPIGGIM
+11 M

-38 MKTAKSMAIE
+38 IKTAKSMAIE

-70 YIGPAPASESYLDID
+70 FIGPAPASESYLDID

-138 QAKAIMSNANVPLVP
+138 QAKAIMSEANVPLVP
-153 GYHGEDNSVKHL
+153 GYHGTDNSVEHL
-165 LAEADKIGYPVMLK
+165 LAEAEKIGYPVMLK

-191 VNSPAE
+191 VNSAAE

-238 HGHCVYLSDR
+238 HGNCVYLSDR

-265 PGLSDELRRRMGE
+265 PGLSDELRKQMGE

-296 FLLDSRGQF
+296 FLLDSRGHF

-345 QSEITHNGHAIE
+345 QSEITHNGHSIE
-357 LRIYAEDAENDFMPS
+357 LRIYAEDADNDFMPS

-380 EPVSDSNIRLAS
+380 EPVSDSNVRLAC
-392 VRVDSGITQGDTISE
+392 VRVDSGVTQGDTISE

-431 QALTHYHVRG
+431 QALTQYHVRG
-441 VTTNIGYLHS
+441 VTANIGYLHS
-451 IVSQPAFAEIE
+451 IISQPAFANIE
-462 LDTGFLIQHQQGIR
+462 LDTDFLVKHQQGISA
-476 EQQNVS
+476 QQSVS
-482 DSIWLTLTAIARWNS
+482 DSIWLTLAAVARWNKLT
-497 LKSEAAI
+497 LKSSDSA
-504 ASKNSNTELP
+504 LP
-514 APTKQGFRLSG
+514 SPTKQGFRLSVNN
-525 KDVYRFNFT
+525 VYRFNFT
-534 DANTN
+534 DANAN
-539 HQVRLYHLY
+539 HQVRLRQASQETGAQHLNHL
-548 KGTETQHPENFTIQ
+548 TVR
-562 CGEERHQV
+562 CGEELHQV
-570 SLLEQGSQFIVDI
+570 ALLESDNPFIVDI
-583 DNVRYI
+583 NDERYTFNVL
-589 FSTLNDDQKTTV
+589 SDEQKTTV
-601 FYLGQQRTFTHQPSF
+601 FYLGQQRTFAHQPSF
-616 EPAKGKDDELSPT
+616 ESPKGKDDELSPT
-629 APLNGVISAVMVAK
+629 APLNGVISAVMVNK

-662 YTITAPVAATV
+662 YTITTPVAATV
-673 DDVFYQHGDQV
+673 DEVFYQHGDQV
-684 QHGSILLHLASVSE
+684 QHGSILLHLISVLE
-698 NACEEKELEYAA
+698 NVCKDKEHEYAT

>member
-1 LKDKKGWLLF
+1 
-11 LKSALPIGGIM
+11 M

-38 MKTAKSMAIE
+38 IKTAKSMAIE

-70 YIGPAPASESYLDID
+70 FIGPAPASESYLYID

-138 QAKAIMSNANVPLVP
+138 QAKAIMSQANVPLVP
-153 GYHGEDNSVKHL
+153 GYHGTDNGVEHL
-165 LAEADKIGYPVMLK
+165 LTEAEKIGYPVMLK

-191 VNSPAE
+191 VNSAAE

-226 PRHVEVQVFADQ
+226 PRHVEIQVFADQ
-238 HGHCVYLSDR
+238 HGNCVYLSDR

-265 PGLSDELRRRMGE
+265 PGLSDELRKQMGE

-296 FLLDSRGQF
+296 FLLDSRGEF

-345 QSEITHNGHAIE
+345 QSEITHNGHSIE
-357 LRIYAEDAENDFMPS
+357 LRIYAEDADNDFMPS
-372 TGRIDYLK
+372 TGCIEYLQ
-380 EPVSDSNIRLAS
+380 EPISDNNVRLAC
-392 VRVDSGITQGDTISE
+392 VRVDSGVTQGDTISE

-431 QALTHYHVRG
+431 RALTQYHVRG

-451 IVSQPAFAEIE
+451 IISQPAFADIE
-462 LDTGFLIQHQQGIR
+462 LDTGFLVTHQQSIN
-476 EQQNVS
+476 EQQSVS
-482 DSIWLTLTAIARWNS
+482 DSIWLTLAAVARWNDLTS
-497 LKSEAAI
+497 KSG
-504 ASKNSNTELP
+504 SSTLP
-514 APTKQGFRLSG
+514 SPTTQGFRLSV
-525 KDVYRFNFT
+525 DNVYRFNFT
-534 DANTN
+534 DANAN
-539 HQVRLYHLY
+539 HQVRLHHSSQEYSSQQSC
-548 KGTETQHPENFTIQ
+548 TQHPERFTIE

-570 SLLEQGSQFIVDI
+570 TLLESGNQFVVDI
-583 DNVRYI
+583 DNVRYT
-589 FSTLNDDQKTTV
+589 FNALNDEQKTTV
-601 FYLGQQRTFTHQPSF
+601 FYLGQQRTLAHQPSF
-616 EPAKGKDDELSPT
+616 ESPKGKDDELSPT
-629 APLNGVISAVMVAK
+629 APLNGVISAVMVNK
-643 GDKVAAGDPLLVL
+643 GDEVAAGDPLLVL

-673 DDVFYQHGDQV
+673 DEVFYQHGDQV
-684 QHGSILLHLASVSE
+684 QHGSILLHLISAPDNV
-698 NACEEKELEYAA
+698 CEDKEREYAT

>member
-1 LKDKKGWLLF
+1 
-11 LKSALPIGGIM
+11 M

-38 MKTAKSMAIE
+38 IKTAKSMAIE

-58 SSLHVKQADFAE
+58 SNLHVKQADFAE
-70 YIGPAPASESYLDID
+70 FIGPAPASESYLDID

-138 QAKAIMSNANVPLVP
+138 QAKAIMSEANVPLVP
-153 GYHGEDNSVKHL
+153 GYHGTDNSVEHF
-165 LAEADKIGYPVMLK
+165 LAEAEKIGYPVMLK

-191 VNSPAE
+191 VNSAAE

-238 HGHCVYLSDR
+238 HGNCVYLSDR

-265 PGLSDELRRRMGE
+265 PGLSDELRKLMGE

-332 QFKVAAGEHLPIS
+332 QFKVAAGECLPIS
-345 QSEITHNGHAIE
+345 QSEITHNGHSIE
-357 LRIYAEDAENDFMPS
+357 LRIYAEDADNDFMPS
-372 TGRIDYLK
+372 TGCIDYLQ
-380 EPVSDSNIRLAS
+380 EPISDNNVRLAC
-392 VRVDSGITQGDTISE
+392 VRVDSGVTQGDIISE

-431 QALTHYHVRG
+431 QALTQYHVRG

-451 IVSQPAFAEIE
+451 LVSQPAFANIE
-462 LDTGFLIQHQQGIR
+462 LDTGFLVTHQQGIC

-482 DSIWLTLTAIARWNS
+482 DSIWLTLAAVARWNDLIS
-497 LKSEAAI
+497 KSG
-504 ASKNSNTELP
+504 SSTLP
-514 APTKQGFRLSG
+514 APTTQGFRQSVNN
-525 KDVYRFNFT
+525 VYRFNFT

-539 HQVRLYHLY
+539 HQVRLQQSSQD
-548 KGTETQHPENFTIQ
+548 TEAHFTVR
-562 CGEERHQV
+562 CGEELHQV
-570 SLLEQGSQFIVDI
+570 TLLENDNPFIVDI
-583 DNVRYI
+583 DNVRYT
-589 FSTLNDDQKTTV
+589 FNALNDKQKTTV
-601 FYLGQQRTFTHQPSF
+601 FYLGQQRTFAHQPSF
-616 EPAKGKDDELSPT
+616 ESPKDKDDELSPT

-643 GDKVAAGDPLLVL
+643 GDEVAAGDPLLVL

-673 DDVFYQHGDQV
+673 DEVFYQHGDQV
-684 QHGSILLHLASVSE
+684 QHGSILLHLISAPDNV
-698 NACEEKELEYAA
+698 CEDKEREYAT

>member
-1 LKDKKGWLLF
+1 
-11 LKSALPIGGIM
+11 M

-38 MKTAKSMAIE
+38 IKTAKSMAIE

-70 YIGPAPASESYLDID
+70 FIGPAPASESYLDID

-138 QAKAIMSNANVPLVP
+138 QAKAIMSEANVPLVP
-153 GYHGEDNSVKHL
+153 GYHGTDNSIEHL
-165 LAEADKIGYPVMLK
+165 SAEAEKIGYPVMLK

-191 VNSPAE
+191 VNSAAE
-197 MPLAIDGA
+197 LPLAIDGA

-215 KQLLIEKCILQ
+215 KQLLVEKCILQ

-238 HGHCVYLSDR
+238 HGNCVYLSDR

-265 PGLSDELRRRMGE
+265 PGLSDEQRKQMGE

-345 QSEITHNGHAIE
+345 QSEITHNGHSIE
-357 LRIYAEDAENDFMPS
+357 LRIYAEDADNDFMPS
-372 TGRIDYLK
+372 TGRIDYLQ
-380 EPVSDSNIRLAS
+380 EPISDGNVRLAC
-392 VRVDSGITQGDTISE
+392 VRVDSGVTQGDTISE

-431 QALTHYHVRG
+431 QALTQYHVRG

-451 IVSQPAFAEIE
+451 IVSQPAFANIE
-462 LDTGFLIQHQQGIR
+462 LDTGFLVTHQQGIC

-482 DSIWLTLTAIARWNS
+482 DSIWLTLAAVARWNDLIS
-497 LKSEAAI
+497 KSD
-504 ASKNSNTELP
+504 SSTLP
-514 APTKQGFRLSG
+514 APTTQGFRLSV
-525 KDVYRFNFT
+525 DNVYRFNFT
-534 DANTN
+534 DANAN
-539 HQVRLYHLY
+539 HQARLQQSSQDTGAHFTVR
-548 KGTETQHPENFTIQ
+548 
-562 CGEERHQV
+562 CGEELHQV
-570 SLLEQGSQFIVDI
+570 TMLESDNPFIVDI

-589 FSTLNDDQKTTV
+589 FNALSDEHQTTL
-601 FYLGQQRTFTHQPSF
+601 FYLGQQRTFAHQPSF
-616 EPAKGKDDELSPT
+616 ESPKGKDDELSPT
-629 APLNGVISAVMVAK
+629 APLNGIISAVMVAK
-643 GDKVAAGDPLLVL
+643 GDEVAAGDPLLVL

-662 YTITAPVAATV
+662 YTITAPVAAKV
-673 DDVFYQHGDQV
+673 DELFYQHGDQV
-684 QHGSILLHLASVSE
+684 QHGSILLHLASSSDNTSE
-698 NACEEKELEYAA
+698 DKELAYAA
-710 SEG
+710 NES

>member
-1 LKDKKGWLLF
+1 
-11 LKSALPIGGIM
+11 M

-38 MKTAKSMAIE
+38 IKTAKSMAIE

-58 SSLHVKQADFAE
+58 NSLHVKHADFAE
-70 YIGPAPASESYLDID
+70 FIGPAPASESYLDID

-138 QAKAIMSNANVPLVP
+138 QAKAIMSEANVPLVP
-153 GYHGEDNSVKHL
+153 GYHGTDNSVEHL
-165 LAEADKIGYPVMLK
+165 LAEAEKIGYPVMLK

-191 VNSPAE
+191 VNSAAE

-238 HGHCVYLSDR
+238 HGNCVYLSDR

-265 PGLSDELRRRMGE
+265 PGLSDELRKQMGE

-296 FLLDSRGQF
+296 FLLDNRGQF

-332 QFKVAAGEHLPIS
+332 QFNVAAGERLPIS
-345 QSEITHNGHAIE
+345 QNEITHNGHSIE

-380 EPVSDSNIRLAS
+380 EPVSDNNVRLAC
-392 VRVDSGITQGDTISE
+392 VRVDSGVTQGDAISE

-431 QALTHYHVRG
+431 QALTEYHVRG

-451 IVSQPAFAEIE
+451 IISQPAFADVE
-462 LDTGFLIQHQQGIR
+462 LDTGFLVQHQQGIN

-482 DSIWLTLTAIARWNS
+482 DSIWLTLAAIARWNDITSTSGDSS
-497 LKSEAAI
+497 LLS
-504 ASKNSNTELP
+504 
-514 APTKQGFRLSG
+514 PTKQGFRLSVEN
-525 KDVYRFNFT
+525 VYRFNFT
-534 DANTN
+534 DATAN
-539 HQVRLYHLY
+539 HQVRLHHSA
-548 KGTETQHPENFTIQ
+548 KESGFQHPDQFTIQ
-562 CGEERHQV
+562 CGVQVHQV
-570 SLLEQGSQFIVDI
+570 CLLEKDGQFIVDI
-583 DNVRYI
+583 DEVRYI
-589 FSTLNDDQKTTV
+589 FNALNDEQKTTL
-601 FYLGQQRTFTHQPSF
+601 FYLGQQRTFAHQPSF
-616 EPAKGKDDELSPT
+616 ESPKGKEDELSPT
-629 APLNGVISAVMVAK
+629 APLNGIISAVMVNK
-643 GDKVAAGDPLLVL
+643 GDEVAAGDPLLVL

-662 YTITAPVAATV
+662 YTITASVAATV
-673 DDVFYQHGDQV
+673 DEIFYQHGDQV
-684 QHGSILLHLASVSE
+684 QHGSILLHLASASE
-698 NACEEKELEYAA
+698 NVCVDKEREYAT

>member
-1 LKDKKGWLLF
+1 
-11 LKSALPIGGIM
+11 M

-38 MKTAKSMAIE
+38 IKTAKSIAIE

-58 SSLHVKQADFAE
+58 NSLHVKQADFAE
-70 YIGPAPASESYLDID
+70 FIGPAPASESYLDID
-85 AIIGAAKK
+85 AVIRAAKK

-105 LSENPKLAKACSE
+105 LSENPKLAKACYE

-123 IGPSTSAIEAMGSKS
+123 IGPSTNAIEAMGSKS
-138 QAKAIMSNANVPLVP
+138 QAKAIMSEANVPLVP
-153 GYHGEDNSVKHL
+153 GYHGTDNSVEHL
-165 LAEADKIGYPVMLK
+165 LAEAEKIGYPVMLK

-191 VNSPAE
+191 VNSAAE

-238 HGHCVYLSDR
+238 HGNCVYLSDR

-265 PGLSDELRRRMGE
+265 PSLSDELRQKMGE

-332 QFKVAAGEHLPIS
+332 QFNVAAGERLPIS
-345 QSEITHNGHAIE
+345 QNEITPNGHSIE

-380 EPVSDSNIRLAS
+380 EPVSDSNVRLAC
-392 VRVDSGITQGDTISE
+392 VRVDSGVTQGDAISE

-431 QALTHYHVRG
+431 QALTQYHVRG

-451 IVSQPAFAEIE
+451 IISQPAFADVE
-462 LDTGFLIQHQQGIR
+462 LDTGFLVQHQQGIN

-482 DSIWLTLTAIARWNS
+482 DSIWLTLAAIARWDDITSTPGDSS
-497 LKSEAAI
+497 LPS
-504 ASKNSNTELP
+504 
-514 APTKQGFRLSG
+514 PTKQGFRLSVES
-525 KDVYRFNFT
+525 VYRFNFT
-534 DANTN
+534 DATAN
-539 HQVRLYHLY
+539 HQVRLHHSA
-548 KGTETQHPENFTIQ
+548 KESGFQHPDQFTIQ
-562 CGEERHQV
+562 CGDQVHQV
-570 SLLEQGSQFIVDI
+570 CLLEKDSQFIVDI
-583 DNVRYI
+583 DEVRYI
-589 FSTLNDDQKTTV
+589 FNALNDKKKTTL
-601 FYLGQQRTFTHQPSF
+601 FYLGQQRTFAHQPSF
-616 EPAKGKDDELSPT
+616 ESPKGKDDELSPT
-629 APLNGVISAVMVAK
+629 APLNGIISAVMVNK

-673 DDVFYQHGDQV
+673 DEIFYQHGDQV
-684 QHGSILLHLASVSE
+684 QHGSILLHLASTPESV
-698 NACEEKELEYAA
+698 CVDKEREYAT

>member
-1 LKDKKGWLLF
+1 
-11 LKSALPIGGIM
+11 M

-38 MKTAKSMAIE
+38 IKTAKSMAIE

-70 YIGPAPASESYLDID
+70 FIGPAPASESYLDID

-123 IGPSTSAIEAMGSKS
+123 IGPSTSAIETMGSKS
-138 QAKAIMSNANVPLVP
+138 QAKAIMSEANVPLVP
-153 GYHGEDNSVKHL
+153 GYHGTDNNVEHL
-165 LAEADKIGYPVMLK
+165 LAEAEKIGYPVMLK

-191 VNSPAE
+191 VNSAAE

-238 HGHCVYLSDR
+238 YGNCVYLSDR

-265 PGLSDELRRRMGE
+265 PGLSDALRKQMGE

-345 QSEITHNGHAIE
+345 QSEITHNGHSIE
-357 LRIYAEDAENDFMPS
+357 LRIYAEDTDNDFMPS

-380 EPVSDSNIRLAS
+380 EPVSDSNVRLAC
-392 VRVDSGITQGDTISE
+392 VRVDSGVTQGDSISE

-431 QALTHYHVRG
+431 QALTQYHVRG

-451 IVSQPAFAEIE
+451 IISQPTFAEIE
-462 LDTGFLIQHQQGIR
+462 LDTGFLVTHQQGIN
-476 EQQNVS
+476 EQQDVS
-482 DSIWLTLTAIARWNS
+482 DSIWLTLAAVARWNDLIS
-497 LKSEAAI
+497 KSD
-504 ASKNSNTELP
+504 SSTLP
-514 APTKQGFRLSG
+514 APTKRGFRLSV
-525 KDVYRFNFT
+525 DNVYRFNFT
-534 DANTN
+534 DAKAN
-539 HQVRLYHLY
+539 HQARLQQSSQDTGSHFTVR
-548 KGTETQHPENFTIQ
+548 
-562 CGEERHQV
+562 CGEELHQV
-570 SLLEQGSQFIVDI
+570 ILLESGNQFIVDI
-583 DNVRYI
+583 DNVRYT
-589 FSTLNDDQKTTV
+589 FNALSDEQQTTL
-601 FYLGQQRTFTHQPSF
+601 FYLGQQRTFAHQPNFDS
-616 EPAKGKDDELSPT
+616 AKDIDDELSPT
-629 APLNGVISAVMVAK
+629 APLNGIISAVMVAK
-643 GDKVAAGDPLLVL
+643 GDEVAAGDPLLVL

-662 YTITAPVAATV
+662 YTITAPVAAKV
-673 DDVFYQHGDQV
+673 DELFYQHGDQV
-684 QHGSILLHLASVSE
+684 QHGSILLNLSLISDNVSE
-698 NACEEKELEYAA
+698 DKEREYAT

>member
-1 LKDKKGWLLF
+1 
-11 LKSALPIGGIM
+11 M

-38 MKTAKSMAIE
+38 IKTAKSMAIE

-70 YIGPAPASESYLDID
+70 FIGPAPASESYLDID

-118 NGIVF
+118 NSIVF

-138 QAKAIMSNANVPLVP
+138 QAKAIMSEANVPLVP
-153 GYHGEDNSVKHL
+153 GYHGTDNSVEHL
-165 LAEADKIGYPVMLK
+165 LTEAEKIGYPVMLK

-191 VNSPAE
+191 VNSAAE

-215 KQLLIEKCILQ
+215 KQLLVEKCILQ

-265 PGLSDELRRRMGE
+265 PGLSDELRKQMGE

-345 QSEITHNGHAIE
+345 QSEITHNGHSIE
-357 LRIYAEDAENDFMPS
+357 LRIYAEDADNDFMPS
-372 TGRIDYLK
+372 TGRIDYLQ
-380 EPVSDSNIRLAS
+380 EPISDSNVRLAC
-392 VRVDSGITQGDTISE
+392 VRVDSGVTQGDTISE

-431 QALTHYHVRG
+431 QALTQYHVRG

-451 IVSQPAFAEIE
+451 IVSQQAFANIE
-462 LDTGFLIQHQQGIR
+462 LDTGFLVTHQQGIS

-482 DSIWLTLTAIARWNS
+482 DSIWLTLAAVARWND
-497 LKSEAAI
+497 LISE
-504 ASKNSNTELP
+504 SDSSTLP
-514 APTKQGFRLSG
+514 APTTQGFRLSV
-525 KDVYRFNFT
+525 DNVYRFNFT

-539 HQVRLYHLY
+539 HNVRLHHSSQQSC
-548 KGTETQHPENFTIQ
+548 TQHPEPFAIE

-570 SLLEQGSQFIVDI
+570 ALLENDNPFIVDI
-583 DNVRYI
+583 NDVRYT
-589 FSTLNDDQKTTV
+589 FNALNDEQKTTV
-601 FYLGQQRTFTHQPSF
+601 FYLGQQRTFAHQPSF
-616 EPAKGKDDELSPT
+616 ESPKGKDDELSPT
-629 APLNGVISAVMVAK
+629 APLNGVISAVMVNK

-673 DDVFYQHGDQV
+673 DEVFYQHGDQV
-684 QHGSILLHLASVSE
+684 QHGSILLHLISAPDNV
-698 NACEEKELEYAA
+698 CEDKEHEYAT

>member
-1 LKDKKGWLLF
+1 
-11 LKSALPIGGIM
+11 M

-38 MKTAKSMAIE
+38 IKTAKSMAIE

-70 YIGPAPASESYLDID
+70 FIGPAPASESYLDID

-138 QAKAIMSNANVPLVP
+138 QAKAIMSEANVPLVP
-153 GYHGEDNSVKHL
+153 GYHGTDNSVEHL
-165 LAEADKIGYPVMLK
+165 LAEAEKIGYPVMLK

-191 VNSPAE
+191 VNSAAE

-238 HGHCVYLSDR
+238 HGNCVYLSDR

-265 PGLSDELRRRMGE
+265 PGLSDELRKQMGE

-296 FLLDSRGQF
+296 FLLDSRGHF

-345 QSEITHNGHAIE
+345 QSEITHNGHSIE
-357 LRIYAEDAENDFMPS
+357 LRIYAEDADNDFMPS
-372 TGRIDYLK
+372 TGCIDYLQ
-380 EPVSDSNIRLAS
+380 EPITDNNVRLAC
-392 VRVDSGITQGDTISE
+392 VRVDSGVTQGDTISE

-431 QALTHYHVRG
+431 QALTQYHVRG

-451 IVSQPAFAEIE
+451 IISQPAFANIE
-462 LDTGFLIQHQQGIR
+462 LDTDFLVKHQQGISA
-476 EQQNVS
+476 QQNVS
-482 DSIWLTLTAIARWNS
+482 GSIWLTLAAVARWNDLIS
-497 LKSEAAI
+497 KSG
-504 ASKNSNTELP
+504 SSTLP
-514 APTKQGFRLSG
+514 TPTKQGFRLSVNN
-525 KDVYRFNFT
+525 VYRFNFT
-534 DANTN
+534 DANAN
-539 HQVRLYHLY
+539 HHVRLQQSSQDTGSH
-548 KGTETQHPENFTIQ
+548 FTTR
-562 CGEERHQV
+562 CGEELHQV
-570 SLLEQGSQFIVDI
+570 ILLESESQFIVDI
-583 DNVRYI
+583 DSVRYT
-589 FSTLNDDQKTTV
+589 FNALNDEQKTTL
-601 FYLGQQRTFTHQPSF
+601 FYLGQQRTFAHQPNFDS
-616 EPAKGKDDELSPT
+616 AKDVGDELSPT
-629 APLNGVISAVMVAK
+629 APLNGVISAVMVNK

-662 YTITAPVAATV
+662 YTITAPVAAII
-673 DDVFYQHGDQV
+673 DEVFYQHGDQV
-684 QHGSILLHLASVSE
+684 QHGSILLHLASSSDTSSE
-698 NACEEKELEYAA
+698 DKEREYAT

>member
-1 LKDKKGWLLF
+1 
-11 LKSALPIGGIM
+11 M

-38 MKTAKSMAIE
+38 IKTAKNMAIE

-70 YIGPAPASESYLDID
+70 FIGPAPAIESYLDIN
-85 AIIGAAKK
+85 AIIDAAKK

-138 QAKAIMSNANVPLVP
+138 QAKAIMSEANVPLVP
-153 GYHGEDNSVKHL
+153 GYHGTDNSVDHL
-165 LAEADKIGYPVMLK
+165 LAEAEKIGYPVMLK

-191 VNSPAE
+191 VNSAAE

-238 HGHCVYLSDR
+238 QGNCVYLSDR

-265 PGLSDELRRRMGE
+265 PGLSDELRKQMGE
-278 AAVQAAQAIDYVG
+278 AAVQAAQAINYVG

-332 QFKVAAGEHLPIS
+332 QFKVAVGEHLPIS
-345 QSEITHNGHAIE
+345 QSETTHNGHSIE
-357 LRIYAEDAENDFMPS
+357 LRIYAEDTDNDFMPS

-380 EPVSDSNIRLAS
+380 EPVSDSNVRLAH
-392 VRVDSGITQGDTISE
+392 VRVDSGVTQGDSISE

-431 QALTHYHVRG
+431 QALTQYHVRG

-451 IVSQPAFAEIE
+451 IISQPAFAEIE
-462 LDTGFLIQHQQGIR
+462 LDTGFLVTHQQGIN
-476 EQQNVS
+476 EQQDVS
-482 DSIWLTLTAIARWNS
+482 DSIWLTLAAVARWNDLIS
-497 LKSEAAI
+497 KSD
-504 ASKNSNTELP
+504 SSTLP
-514 APTKQGFRLSG
+514 APTKRGFRLSV
-525 KDVYRFNFT
+525 DNVYRFNFT
-534 DANTN
+534 DANAN
-539 HQVRLYHLY
+539 HQVRLQQSSQDTGSH
-548 KGTETQHPENFTIQ
+548 FTVR
-562 CGEERHQV
+562 CGEDLHQV
-570 SLLEQGSQFIVDI
+570 ILLESDNQFIVDI
-583 DNVRYI
+583 DNVRYT
-589 FSTLNDDQKTTV
+589 FNALSDEQRTTL
-601 FYLGQQRTFTHQPSF
+601 FYLGQQRTFAHQPDFHS
-616 EPAKGKDDELSPT
+616 AKDVDDELSPT
-629 APLNGVISAVMVAK
+629 APLNGIISAVMVAK
-643 GDKVAAGDPLLVL
+643 GDEVAAGDPLLVL

-662 YTITAPVAATV
+662 YTITAPVAAKV
-673 DDVFYQHGDQV
+673 DELFYQHGDQV
-684 QHGSILLHLASVSE
+684 QHGSILLNLSLISDNVSE
-698 NACEEKELEYAA
+698 DKEREYAT

>member
-1 LKDKKGWLLF
+1 
-11 LKSALPIGGIM
+11 M

-38 MKTAKSMAIE
+38 IKTAKSMAIE

-70 YIGPAPASESYLDID
+70 FIGPALASESYLDID
-85 AIIGAAKK
+85 AIIDAAKK

-118 NGIVF
+118 NAIVF

-138 QAKAIMSNANVPLVP
+138 QAKAIMSEANVPLVP
-153 GYHGEDNSVKHL
+153 GYHGTDNSVEHL
-165 LAEADKIGYPVMLK
+165 LTEAEKIGYPVMLK

-191 VNSPAE
+191 VNSATE

-215 KQLLIEKCILQ
+215 KQLLVEKCILQ

-238 HGHCVYLSDR
+238 HGNCVYLSDR

-265 PGLSDELRRRMGE
+265 PGLSDELRKQMGE

-345 QSEITHNGHAIE
+345 QSEITHNGHSIE
-357 LRIYAEDAENDFMPS
+357 LRIYAEDADNDFMPS
-372 TGRIDYLK
+372 TGRIDYLH
-380 EPVSDSNIRLAS
+380 EPTSDNDVRLAF
-392 VRVDSGITQGDTISE
+392 VRVDSGVTQGDTISE

-431 QALTHYHVRG
+431 QALTQYHVRG
-441 VTTNIGYLHS
+441 ATTNIGYLHS
-451 IVSQPAFAEIE
+451 IISQPAFAEIE
-462 LDTGFLIQHQQGIR
+462 LDTGFLITHQQGIN
-476 EQQNVS
+476 EQQSVA
-482 DSIWLTLTAIARWNS
+482 DSIWLTLAAVARWNDLIS
-497 LKSEAAI
+497 KSD
-504 ASKNSNTELP
+504 SSTLP
-514 APTKQGFRLSG
+514 APTTQGFRLSV
-525 KDVYRFNFT
+525 DNVYRFNFT
-534 DANTN
+534 DANAN
-539 HQVRLYHLY
+539 HQVRLQQSSQDTGAH
-548 KGTETQHPENFTIQ
+548 FTVR
-562 CGEERHQV
+562 CGEELHQV
-570 SLLEQGSQFIVDI
+570 TLLEKDGQFIVDI
-583 DNVRYI
+583 DEVRYI
-589 FSTLNDDQKTTV
+589 FNALNDEPKTTL

-616 EPAKGKDDELSPT
+616 ESPKGKEDELSPT
-629 APLNGVISAVMVAK
+629 APLNGIISAVMVNK
-643 GDKVAAGDPLLVL
+643 GDEVAAGDPLLVL

-673 DDVFYQHGDQV
+673 DEVFYQHGDQV
-684 QHGSILLHLASVSE
+684 QHGSILLHLISAPDNV
-698 NACEEKELEYAA
+698 CEDKEHEYAT

>member
-1 LKDKKGWLLF
+1 
-11 LKSALPIGGIM
+11 M

-38 MKTAKSMAIE
+38 IKTAKSMAIE
-48 TVAVYSEADR
+48 TVAVYSAADR
-58 SSLHVKQADFAE
+58 SSVHVKQADFAE
-70 YIGPAPASESYLDID
+70 FIGPAPASESYLDID
-85 AIIGAAKK
+85 AVIRAAKK

-118 NGIVF
+118 NDIVF

-138 QAKAIMSNANVPLVP
+138 QAKAIMAEANVPLIP
-153 GYHGEDNSVKHL
+153 GYHGTNNSMEHL
-165 LAEADKIGYPVMLK
+165 LAEAEKIGYPVMLK
-179 ATQGGGGKGMRV
+179 ATLGGGGKGMRV
-191 VNSPAE
+191 VNSVSE
-197 MPLAIDGA
+197 MPLAIEGA

-215 KQLLIEKCILQ
+215 KQLLIEKCIVQ

-238 HGHCVYLSDR
+238 HGNCVYLSDR

-265 PGLSDELRRRMGE
+265 PVLSDELRKQMGE
-278 AAVQAAQAIDYVG
+278 AAVLAAQAIDYVG

-332 QFKVAAGEHLPIS
+332 QFRVAAGESLPIS
-345 QSEITHNGHAIE
+345 QSEIMHNGHAIE

-380 EPVSDSNIRLAS
+380 EPVSDSDVRLACT
-392 VRVDSGITQGDTISE
+392 RVDSGVTKGDTISE

-431 QALTHYHVRG
+431 QALTQYHVRG

-451 IVSQPAFAEIE
+451 IISQPAFAEAE
-462 LDTGFLIQHQQGIR
+462 LDTGFLVKHQHSIS
-476 EQQNVS
+476 EQQNVP
-482 DSIWLTLTAIARWNS
+482 DSVWLTLAAIARWS
-497 LKSEAAI
+497 DLESIAAI
-504 ASKNSNTELP
+504 TSKNSDSAFP
-514 APTKQGFRLSG
+514 APTRQGFRLG
-525 KDVYRFNFT
+525 RNNVYRFNFT
-534 DANTN
+534 DANIN
-539 HQVRLYHLY
+539 HQVRLQQPSREAGSQHLHHLTVQV
-548 KGTETQHPENFTIQ
+548 GDELHRIITPENS
-562 CGEERHQV
+562 RP
-570 SLLEQGSQFIVDI
+570 FIVNI
-583 DNVRYI
+583 DDTRYT
-589 FSTLNDDQKTTV
+589 FDALSNEQQTTL
-601 FYLGQQRTFTHQPSF
+601 FYLGQQRTFAHQPSF
-616 EPAKGKDDELSPT
+616 ESDNSKNDELSPT

-643 GDKVAAGDPLLVL
+643 GDEVAAGDPLLVL

-662 YTITAPVAATV
+662 YTITAPIAARV
-673 DDVFYQHGDQV
+673 DEVFFQQGDQV
-684 QHGSILLHLASVSE
+684 QHGSILLHLTSASDNV
-698 NACEEKELEYAA
+698 CEDKEQAYVA

>member
-1 LKDKKGWLLF
+1 
-11 LKSALPIGGIM
+11 M

-38 MKTAKSMAIE
+38 IKTAKSMAIE

-58 SSLHVKQADFAE
+58 SCLHVKQADFAE
-70 YIGPAPASESYLDID
+70 FIGPAPASESYLDID

-138 QAKAIMSNANVPLVP
+138 QAKAIMSEANVPLVP
-153 GYHGEDNSVKHL
+153 GYHGTDNSIEHL
-165 LAEADKIGYPVMLK
+165 SAEAEKIGYPVMLK

-191 VNSPAE
+191 VNSAAE
-197 MPLAIDGA
+197 LPLAIDGA

-215 KQLLIEKCILQ
+215 KQLLVEKCILQ
-226 PRHVEVQVFADQ
+226 PRHVEIQVFADQ
-238 HGHCVYLSDR
+238 HGNCVYLSDR

-265 PGLSDELRRRMGE
+265 PGLSDELQKQMGE

-345 QSEITHNGHAIE
+345 QSEITHNGHSIE
-357 LRIYAEDAENDFMPS
+357 LRIYAEDADNDFMPS
-372 TGRIDYLK
+372 TGCIDYLQ
-380 EPVSDSNIRLAS
+380 EPISDNNVRLAY
-392 VRVDSGITQGDTISE
+392 VRVDSGVTQGDTISE

-431 QALTHYHVRG
+431 QALTQYHVRG

-451 IVSQPAFAEIE
+451 LVSQPAFANIE
-462 LDTGFLIQHQQGIR
+462 LDTGFLVTHQQGIC

-482 DSIWLTLTAIARWNS
+482 DSIWLTLAAVARWNDLI
-497 LKSEAAI
+497 LKSD
-504 ASKNSNTELP
+504 SSTLP
-514 APTKQGFRLSG
+514 APTTQGFRLSV
-525 KDVYRFNFT
+525 DNVYRFNFT
-534 DANTN
+534 DANAN
-539 HQVRLYHLY
+539 HQVRLQQSSQETGALHLNHI
-548 KGTETQHPENFTIQ
+548 TVR
-562 CGEERHQV
+562 CGEELHQV
-570 SLLEQGSQFIVDI
+570 TLLEKDNQFIVNI
-583 DNVRYI
+583 DDVRYA
-589 FSTLNDDQKTTV
+589 FNALNNEQKTTL
-601 FYLGQQRTFTHQPSF
+601 FYLGQQRTFAHQPNF
-616 EPAKGKDDELSPT
+616 ESVNNKGDELSPT
-629 APLNGVISAVMVAK
+629 APLNGVISAVMVNK

-673 DDVFYQHGDQV
+673 DEVFYQHGDQV
-684 QHGSILLHLASVSE
+684 QHGSILLHLISARDNV
-698 NACEEKELEYAA
+698 CEDKEREYAT

>member
-1 LKDKKGWLLF
+1 MHF
-11 LKSALPIGGIM
+11 SKSAPPIGGIM

-38 MKTAKSMAIE
+38 IKTAKSMAIE

-70 YIGPAPASESYLDID
+70 FIGPAPASESYLYID

-138 QAKAIMSNANVPLVP
+138 QAKAIMSQANVPLVP
-153 GYHGEDNSVKHL
+153 GYHGTDNSIEHL
-165 LAEADKIGYPVMLK
+165 SAEAEKIGYPVMLK

-191 VNSPAE
+191 VNSAAE

-215 KQLLIEKCILQ
+215 KQLLVEKCILQ

-238 HGHCVYLSDR
+238 HGNCVYLSDR

-265 PGLSDELRRRMGE
+265 PGLSDELRKQMGE

-296 FLLDSRGQF
+296 FLLDSRGEF

-345 QSEITHNGHAIE
+345 QYEITHNGHSIE
-357 LRIYAEDAENDFMPS
+357 LRIYAEDADNNFMPS
-372 TGRIDYLK
+372 TGRIDYLQ
-380 EPVSDSNIRLAS
+380 EPISDSNVRLAC
-392 VRVDSGITQGDTISE
+392 VRVDSGVTQGDTISE

-431 QALTHYHVRG
+431 QALTQYHVRG

-451 IVSQPAFAEIE
+451 IISQPAFADIK
-462 LDTGFLIQHQQGIR
+462 LDTGFLVTHQQSIN

-482 DSIWLTLTAIARWNS
+482 DSIWLTLAAVARWNDLTS
-497 LKSEAAI
+497 KSG
-504 ASKNSNTELP
+504 NSTLP
-514 APTKQGFRLSG
+514 APTKQGFRLSVNN
-525 KDVYRFNFT
+525 VYRFNFT
-534 DANTN
+534 DANAN
-539 HQVRLYHLY
+539 HQVRLQQSSQD
-548 KGTETQHPENFTIQ
+548 TEAHFTVG
-562 CGEERHQV
+562 CGEELHQV
-570 SLLEQGSQFIVDI
+570 TLLESGNQFIADI
-583 DNVRYI
+583 DNVRYT
-589 FSTLNDDQKTTV
+589 FNALNDEQKTTV
-601 FYLGQQRTFTHQPSF
+601 FYLGQQRTFAHQPSF
-616 EPAKGKDDELSPT
+616 ESPKGKDDELSPT
-629 APLNGVISAVMVAK
+629 APLNGVISAVMVTK
-643 GDKVAAGDPLLVL
+643 GDEVAAGDPLLVL

-673 DDVFYQHGDQV
+673 DELFYQHGDQV
-684 QHGSILLHLASVSE
+684 QHGSILLHLISAPDNV
-698 NACEEKELEYAA
+698 CEDKEHEYAT

>member
-1 LKDKKGWLLF
+1 
-11 LKSALPIGGIM
+11 M

-38 MKTAKSMAIE
+38 IKTAKSMAIE

-70 YIGPAPASESYLDID
+70 FIGPAPASESYLDID

-138 QAKAIMSNANVPLVP
+138 QAKAIMSEANVPLVP
-153 GYHGEDNSVKHL
+153 GYHGTDNSVEHL
-165 LAEADKIGYPVMLK
+165 LAEAEKIGYPVMLK

-191 VNSPAE
+191 VNSEAE

-215 KQLLIEKCILQ
+215 KQLLVEKCILQ

-238 HGHCVYLSDR
+238 HGNCVYLSDR

-265 PGLSDELRRRMGE
+265 PGLSDELRKQMGE

-345 QSEITHNGHAIE
+345 QSEITHNGHSIE
-357 LRIYAEDAENDFMPS
+357 LRIYAEDADNDFMPS
-372 TGRIDYLK
+372 TGRIDYLQ
-380 EPVSDSNIRLAS
+380 EPISDSNVRLAC
-392 VRVDSGITQGDTISE
+392 VRVDSGVTQGDTISE

-431 QALTHYHVRG
+431 QALTQYHVRG

-451 IVSQPAFAEIE
+451 IVSQQAFANIE
-462 LDTGFLIQHQQGIR
+462 LDTGFLVTHQQGIS

-482 DSIWLTLTAIARWNS
+482 DSIWLTLAAVARWND
-497 LKSEAAI
+497 LISE
-504 ASKNSNTELP
+504 SDSSTLP
-514 APTKQGFRLSG
+514 APTTQGFRLSV
-525 KDVYRFNFT
+525 DNVYRFNFT

-539 HQVRLYHLY
+539 HHVRLHHSSQQSC
-548 KGTETQHPENFTIQ
+548 TQHPEPFAIE

-570 SLLEQGSQFIVDI
+570 ALLENDNPFIVDI
-583 DNVRYI
+583 NDVRYT
-589 FSTLNDDQKTTV
+589 FNALNDEQKTTV
-601 FYLGQQRTFTHQPSF
+601 FYLGQQRTFAHQPSF
-616 EPAKGKDDELSPT
+616 ESPKGKDDELSPT
-629 APLNGVISAVMVAK
+629 APLNGVISAVMVNK

-673 DDVFYQHGDQV
+673 DEVFYQHGDQV
-684 QHGSILLHLASVSE
+684 QHGSILLHLISAPDNV
-698 NACEEKELEYAA
+698 CEDKEHEYAT

>member
-1 LKDKKGWLLF
+1 
-11 LKSALPIGGIM
+11 M

-38 MKTAKSMAIE
+38 IKTAKSMAIE

-70 YIGPAPASESYLDID
+70 FIGPAPASESYLDIN

-138 QAKAIMSNANVPLVP
+138 QAKAIMSEANVPLVP
-153 GYHGEDNSVKHL
+153 GYHGTDNSVEHL
-165 LAEADKIGYPVMLK
+165 LAEAEKIGYPVMLK

-191 VNSPAE
+191 VNSAAE

-238 HGHCVYLSDR
+238 HGNCVYLSDR

-265 PGLSDELRRRMGE
+265 PGLSDELRKQMGE

-345 QSEITHNGHAIE
+345 QSEITHNGHSIE
-357 LRIYAEDAENDFMPS
+357 LRIYAEDTDNDFMPS

-380 EPVSDSNIRLAS
+380 EPVSDSNVRLAY
-392 VRVDSGITQGDTISE
+392 VRVDSGVTQGDSISE

-431 QALTHYHVRG
+431 QALTQYHVRG

-451 IVSQPAFAEIE
+451 IISLPAFAEVE
-462 LDTGFLIQHQQGIR
+462 LDTGFLVTHQQGIN
-476 EQQNVS
+476 EQQDVS
-482 DSIWLTLTAIARWNS
+482 DSIWLTLAAVARWNDLIS
-497 LKSEAAI
+497 KSD
-504 ASKNSNTELP
+504 SSTLP
-514 APTKQGFRLSG
+514 APTKRGFRLSV
-525 KDVYRFNFT
+525 DNVYRFNFT
-534 DANTN
+534 DANAN
-539 HQVRLYHLY
+539 HQVRLQQSSQDTGSH
-548 KGTETQHPENFTIQ
+548 FTVR
-562 CGEERHQV
+562 CGEDLHQV
-570 SLLEQGSQFIVDI
+570 ILLESDNQFIVDI
-583 DNVRYI
+583 DNVRY
-589 FSTLNDDQKTTV
+589 TLNALSNEQKTTL
-601 FYLGQQRTFTHQPSF
+601 FYLGQQRTFAHQPDFHS
-616 EPAKGKDDELSPT
+616 AKDVDDELSPT
-629 APLNGVISAVMVAK
+629 APLNGIISAVMVAK
-643 GDKVAAGDPLLVL
+643 GDEVAAGDPLLVL

-662 YTITAPVAATV
+662 YTITAPVAAKV
-673 DDVFYQHGDQV
+673 DELFYQHGDQV
-684 QHGSILLHLASVSE
+684 QHGSILLNLSLISDNVSE
-698 NACEEKELEYAA
+698 DKEREYAT

>member
-1 LKDKKGWLLF
+1 
-11 LKSALPIGGIM
+11 M

-38 MKTAKSMAIE
+38 IKTAKNMAIE
-48 TVAVYSEADR
+48 TIAVYSEADR

-70 YIGPAPASESYLDID
+70 FIGPAPASDSYLDID
-85 AIIGAAKK
+85 AIIRAAKK

-105 LSENPKLAKACSE
+105 LSENPRLAKACSE
-118 NGIVF
+118 NDIVF
-123 IGPSTSAIEAMGSKS
+123 IGPSTSAIESMGSKS
-138 QAKAIMSNANVPLVP
+138 QAKAIMSQANVPLVP
-153 GYHGEDNSVKHL
+153 GYHGTNNSVEHL
-165 LAEADKIGYPVMLK
+165 LAEAEKIGYPVMLK
-179 ATQGGGGKGMRV
+179 ATLGGGGKGMRV
-191 VNSPAE
+191 VNSVAE
-197 MPLAIDGA
+197 MPLAIEGA

-215 KQLLIEKCILQ
+215 KQLLIEKCIVQ

-238 HGHCVYLSDR
+238 HGNCVYLSDR

-265 PGLSDELRRRMGE
+265 PSLSDDLRKQMGE

-332 QFKVAAGEHLPIS
+332 QFRVAAGERLPIS
-345 QSEITHNGHAIE
+345 QSKIKHNGHAIE
-357 LRIYAEDAENDFMPS
+357 LRIYAEDAANDFMPS

-380 EPVSDSNIRLAS
+380 EPVSDSNVRLAF
-392 VRVDSGITQGDTISE
+392 VRVDSGVTQDNTISE

-431 QALTHYHVRG
+431 QALTQYHVRG

-451 IVSQPAFAEIE
+451 IISQPAFANIG
-462 LDTGFLIQHQQGIR
+462 LDTGFLVKHQQSIS

-482 DSIWLTLTAIARWNS
+482 DSVWLTLAAIARWS
-497 LKSEAAI
+497 DLTSKSVDSA
-504 ASKNSNTELP
+504 LP
-514 APTKQGFRLSG
+514 APTKQGFRLSAD
-525 KDVYRFNFT
+525 DVYRFNFT

-539 HQVRLYHLY
+539 HQIRLYQSPQ
-548 KGTETQHPENFTIQ
+548 ETGAHRHHFTAQ
-562 CGEERHQV
+562 CGEDRHQV
-570 SLLEQGSQFIVDI
+570 VFLEKDNQFIVNI
-583 DNVRYI
+583 DDVRYA
-589 FSTLNDDQKTTV
+589 FNALNDEQKTTL
-601 FYLGQQRTFTHQPSF
+601 FYLGQQRTFSHQPNF
-616 EPAKGKDDELSPT
+616 ESVNSKDDELSPT

-643 GDKVAAGDPLLVL
+643 GDEVAAGDPLLVL

-662 YTITAPVAATV
+662 YTITAPLAACV

-684 QHGSILLHLASVSE
+684 QHGSILLHLTSTSGNV
-698 NACEEKELEYAA
+698 CEDKERAYAA

>member
-1 LKDKKGWLLF
+1 
-11 LKSALPIGGIM
+11 M

-38 MKTAKSMAIE
+38 IKTAKAMAIE

-70 YIGPAPASESYLDID
+70 FIGPAPASESYLDID

-105 LSENPKLAKACSE
+105 LSENPKLAKECSE

-138 QAKAIMSNANVPLVP
+138 HAKAIMSEANVPLVP
-153 GYHGEDNSVKHL
+153 GYHGTDNSVEHL
-165 LAEADKIGYPVMLK
+165 LAEAEKIGYPVMLK

-191 VNSPAE
+191 VNSAAE

-238 HGHCVYLSDR
+238 HGNCVYLSDR

-265 PGLSDELRRRMGE
+265 PGLSDELRKQMGE

-332 QFKVAAGEHLPIS
+332 QLKVAAGEHLPIS
-345 QSEITHNGHAIE
+345 QSEITHNGHSIE
-357 LRIYAEDAENDFMPS
+357 LRIYAEDTDNDFMPS

-380 EPVSDSNIRLAS
+380 EPVSDSSVRLAC
-392 VRVDSGITQGDTISE
+392 VRVDSGVTQGDSISE

-420 QTRDIALKQLK
+420 QTRDIALKQIK
-431 QALTHYHVRG
+431 QALTQYHVRG

-451 IVSQPAFAEIE
+451 IISQPAFAEIE
-462 LDTGFLIQHQQGIR
+462 LDTGFLITHQQGIN
-476 EQQNVS
+476 EQQSVS
-482 DSIWLTLTAIARWNS
+482 DSIWLTLAAVARWND
-497 LKSEAAI
+497 LI
-504 ASKNSNTELP
+504 SKNDSSTLP
-514 APTKQGFRLSG
+514 APTTQGFRLSV
-525 KDVYRFNFT
+525 DNVYRFNFT
-534 DANTN
+534 DANAN
-539 HQVRLYHLY
+539 YHVRLHHSSQQSC
-548 KGTETQHPENFTIQ
+548 TQHPEPFNIK
-562 CGEERHQV
+562 CGQERHQV
-570 SLLEQGSQFIVDI
+570 ILLESDNPFIVDI
-583 DNVRYI
+583 DNVRYT
-589 FSTLNDDQKTTV
+589 FNALSDEQKTTL
-601 FYLGQQRTFTHQPSF
+601 FYLGQQRTFAHQPSF
-616 EPAKGKDDELSPT
+616 ESPKGKDDELSPT
-629 APLNGVISAVMVAK
+629 APLNGVISAVMVNK

-673 DDVFYQHGDQV
+673 DEVFYQHGDQV
-684 QHGSILLHLASVSE
+684 QHGSILLHLISAPDNV
-698 NACEEKELEYAA
+698 CEDKEHEYAT

>member
-1 LKDKKGWLLF
+1 
-11 LKSALPIGGIM
+11 M

-38 MKTAKSMAIE
+38 IKTAKSMAIE

-58 SSLHVKQADFAE
+58 NSLHVKHADFAE
-70 YIGPAPASESYLDID
+70 FIGPAPASESYLDID

-138 QAKAIMSNANVPLVP
+138 QAKAIMSEANVPLVP
-153 GYHGEDNSVKHL
+153 GYHGTDNSVEHL
-165 LAEADKIGYPVMLK
+165 LAEAEKIGYPVMLK

-191 VNSPAE
+191 VNSAAE

-238 HGHCVYLSDR
+238 HGNCVYLSDR

-265 PGLSDELRRRMGE
+265 PGLSDELRKQMGE

-332 QFKVAAGEHLPIS
+332 QFNVAAGERLPIS
-345 QSEITHNGHAIE
+345 QNEITHNGHSIE

-380 EPVSDSNIRLAS
+380 EPVSDSNVRLAC
-392 VRVDSGITQGDTISE
+392 VRVDSGVTQGDAISE

-431 QALTHYHVRG
+431 QALTQYHVRG

-451 IVSQPAFAEIE
+451 IISQPAFADVE
-462 LDTGFLIQHQQGIR
+462 LDTGFLVQHQQGIN
-476 EQQNVS
+476 EHQNVS
-482 DSIWLTLTAIARWNS
+482 DSIWLTLAAIARWNDITSTSGDSS
-497 LKSEAAI
+497 LPS
-504 ASKNSNTELP
+504 
-514 APTKQGFRLSG
+514 PTKQGFRLSVEN
-525 KDVYRFNFT
+525 VYRFNFT
-534 DANTN
+534 DATAN
-539 HQVRLYHLY
+539 HQVRLHHSA
-548 KGTETQHPENFTIQ
+548 KESGFQHPDQFTIQ
-562 CGEERHQV
+562 CGDQVHQV
-570 SLLEQGSQFIVDI
+570 CLLEKDGQFIVDI
-583 DNVRYI
+583 DDVRYT
-589 FSTLNDDQKTTV
+589 FNALNDEQKTTL
-601 FYLGQQRTFTHQPSF
+601 FYLGQQRTFAHQPSF
-616 EPAKGKDDELSPT
+616 ESPKGKEDELSPT
-629 APLNGVISAVMVAK
+629 APLNGVISAVMVNK
-643 GDKVAAGDPLLVL
+643 GDEVAAGDPLLVL

-662 YTITAPVAATV
+662 YTINAPVAATV
-673 DDVFYQHGDQV
+673 DEIFYQHGDQV
-684 QHGSILLHLASVSE
+684 QHGSILLHLASASE
-698 NACEEKELEYAA
+698 NVCVDKEREYAT